1 MQSIDNVS
9 VATEDGI
16 SADVGINTAPTK
28 NNVAIFC
35 ATHVPLQLEF
45 PSSVKVL
52 RLGSFQAEGELN
64 LRDLAPEWDVF
75 HPLLGATAGS
85 FAIRNFLKSH
95 PEYDHVAMCSYR
107 KFITREKIGVPV
119 PSFPLNHG
127 VSLEKVRQSD
137 LSQLLDYQ
145 DCEFLVSPPLRFNE
159 WGIANVFKQ
168 YQQDHHVEDLL
179 RFLAEAVAEKMLEPI
194 EVYELL
200 NQTELI
206 PGGAEF
212 GVYPVYFYLNAIDRL
227 ERIVAAY
234 LKRFRTIR
242 DGYQLRSISFCCE
255 RVGSFILMKHLKHLH
270 PEGVPT
276 SYFGHIHLI
285 NS

>member
-1 MQSIDNVS
+1 MQSTDNVS
-9 VATEDGI
+9 LEKGDGQRTEV
-16 SADVGINTAPTK
+16 SANSAAKK

-35 ATHVPLQLEF
+35 ATHVPLQLEY
-45 PSSVKVL
+45 PSNVKVL
-52 RLGSFQAEGELN
+52 RLGSYQAEGGLN

-85 FAIRNFLKSH
+85 FAIRNFLKLH

-107 KFITREKIGVPV
+107 KFITREKIGIPV

-127 VSLEKVRQSD
+127 VSLEKVRQHD

-145 DCEFLVSPPLRFNE
+145 DCDFLVSPPLHFNE
-159 WGIANVFKQ
+159 WGIANVLKQ

-255 RVGSFILMKHLKHLH
+255 RVGSYLLMKHFKYLY
-270 PEGVPT
+270 PEGVPE
-276 SYFGHIHLI
+276 SHFGHIHLI
-285 NS
+285 NR